1 MVATTHDITYRPRPT
16 DRAASARRAL
26 PLPGPC
32 CVLGA
37 AMDCVI
43 CGQDKPAERIRY
55 KTCCAECHREFM
67 RRNSAQ
73 KKANAQAKRAEKQC
87 PICGEIFRPCKPTS
101 KTCSRKCANTLVSR
115 ETADQR
121 SRVLRGRVIRPFTD
135 EHKRRLSE
143 AQQRRRS
150 LSGEPRER
158 KRWIVVPRVRET
170 RTDLKSYRKL
180 NGRHEH
186 RVLMEQMLGRELM
199 PGEIV
204 HHKDGNKLNNDLS
217 NLELLPS
224 QAEHCRGHATK
235 NRKCEVPGCSEK
247 HFCKGKCRVH
257 YRQWIKEVKQNAN
270 QGR

>member
-1 MVATTHDITYRPRPT
+1 M
-16 DRAASARRAL
+16 
-26 PLPGPC
+26 PGPC
-32 CVLGA
+32 CVLEV

-43 CGQDKPAERIRY
+43 CGQNKPSERSRF
-55 KTCCAECHREFM
+55 KTCCDVCHREFM

-73 KKANAQAKRAEKQC
+73 KKANAQARRAEKQC
-87 PICGEIFRPCKPTS
+87 PICGEMFRPCKPTS

-115 ETADQR
+115 ETAE
-121 SRVLRGRVIRPFTD
+121 SRGCVLRGRPVGPFTD

-150 LSGEPRER
+150 LSG
-158 KRWIVVPRVRET
+158 ET

-186 RVLMEQMLGRELM
+186 RVLMEQMLGRDLL

-204 HHKDGNKLNNDLS
+204 HHKDGNKLNNDPS

-235 NRKCEVPGCSEK
+235 NRKCEVPGCDEK

>member
-1 MVATTHDITYRPRPT
+1 M
-16 DRAASARRAL
+16 
-26 PLPGPC
+26 G
-32 CVLGA
+32 
-37 AMDCVI
+37 CVI
-43 CGQDKPAERIRY
+43 CGQEKPAERIRY

-73 KKANAQAKRAEKQC
+73 KKANAQAKRAKKQC
-87 PICGEIFRPCKPTS
+87 PICGEMFRPCKPTS

-135 EHKRRLSE
+135 EERKTR
-143 AQQRRRS
+143 QRQ
-150 LSGEPRER
+150 PREG
-158 KRWIVVPRVRET
+158 
-170 RTDLKSYRKL
+170 RTELKSYRKL

-186 RVLMEQMLGRELM
+186 RVLMERMLGRSLM
-199 PGEIV
+199 PGEVV
-204 HHKDGNKLNNDLS
+204 HHKDGNKLNNDPS

-235 NRKCEVPGCSEK
+235 NRKCEVSGCSEK

-257 YRQWIKEVKQNAN
+257 YRQWIKEAMPSCPESQ
-270 QGR
+270 